1 MSAPAWAGPLGRC
14 EVRRLLAG
22 QFAIAARVYAEAVV
36 DFAMREE
43 MTELDYDRLRKA
55 AADARLR
62 AYDAGLAFEQHMAS
76 HHCGLPFG
84 TSGVGTET

>member
-1 MSAPAWAGPLGRC
+1 MSAPARAGLLGRC
-14 EVRRLLAG
+14 EIRRLLAE

-43 MTELDYDRLRKA
+43 MTNLDYERLRKA

-62 AYDAGLAFEQHMAS
+62 AYAAGLAFEQHIAS
-76 HHCGLPFG
+76 HHCSSPF
-84 TSGVGTET
+84 TRSEAAPET

>member
-1 MSAPAWAGPLGRC
+1 MSAPARTGLFGRC
-14 EVRRLLAG
+14 ENRKLLAE

-43 MTELDYDRLRKA
+43 MTDLDYERLRKA

-62 AYDAGLAFEQHMAS
+62 AYAAGLAFEQHIAS
-76 HHCGLPFG
+76 HYCNSPFTQSKAG
-84 TSGVGTET
+84 PET